1 MGIWKGDRLM
11 SSQWPEGQHAWRM
24 MNKCSIAPDRFREI
38 SRGQLCD
45 TLQTTVR
52 RKSFILGGEIR
63 KEISFKGVAYPFQR
77 YHSGFWVGKARSE
90 ATNLERAG
98 TALAGM
104 KD

>member
-1 MGIWKGDRLM
+1 MGIWKWDRLP

-24 MNKCSIAPDRFREI
+24 MDKCRVAPDGFREM
-38 SRGQLCD
+38 SRGQLCG

-52 RKSFILGGEIR
+52 SFILGGEIR
-63 KEISFKGVAYPFQR
+63 KEISFKGVTYPVER
-77 YHSGFWVGKARSE
+77 YHSGFCVVRARSE